1 MKNKYKMMKT
11 ILHALFVATLIFL
24 TTFATITVVFVYMN
38 KSAKYFNP
46 SEWNNDMKSLNL
58 GVSAIIAFVTF
69 VLEVQRDNHK
79 K

>member
-1 MKNKYKMMKT
+1 MMKT
-11 ILHALFVATLIFL
+11 VFHALFVATLMFL
-24 TTFATITVVFVYMN
+24 TTFAIITVVFVYMN

-46 SEWNNDMKSLNL
+46 NEWNNDMKSLNI

>member
-1 MKNKYKMMKT
+1 MMKT
-11 ILHALFVATLIFL
+11 VLHALFVATLMFL
-24 TTFATITVVFVYMN
+24 TTFAIITVVFVYMN

-46 SEWNNDMKSLNL
+46 NEWNDDMKSLNI

-69 VLEVQRDNHK
+69 VLEVQRDNQK

>member
-1 MKNKYKMMKT
+1 MKT
-11 ILHALFVATLIFL
+11 VFHTLFVATLMFL
-24 TTFATITVVFVYMN
+24 TTFAIITVVFVYMN

-46 SEWNNDMKSLNL
+46 NEWNDDMKSLNI

-69 VLEVQRDNHK
+69 VLEVQRDNQK